1 MGPYLLFPFRPL
13 IKLFQFLSLFLPRYL
28 VKHGG
33 VNTSRAIKYHIV
45 IEIFTRKTI
54 NELVIGLHTIHW
66 NIDLQDL

>member
-1 MGPYLLFPFRPL
+1 MGPYLLSLFRPL

-45 IEIFTRKTI
+45 IEIFTRI
-54 NELVIGLHTIHW
+54 VELVIGLHTIHW